1 MHRTGIAFMAA
12 ALVAVT
18 AAGAMAAPVT
28 ANIPVTQGWNLVA
41 CPAVPLNPD
50 PASVFAG
57 YLEGLI
63 RWDPLKSGGAGY
75 VFYDEFDP
83 ALFGNI
89 LLGDG
94 YWLRKNTPG
103 SGTVSYSGADVSGDH
118 WISLPKAG
126 WTLVGYPNM
135 TPTSKAYEAL
145 LVTNGIETKS
155 MAAAVAAGWI
165 ADSAQ
170 GWNPSLRR
178 YETVGLPDAFP
189 DLENLQINKAYWFQ
203 TLVDNLAL
211 IIPGS

>member
-75 VFYDEFDP
+75 VFYDEFAP
-83 ALFGNI
+83 EEFGNI

-126 WTLVGYPNM
+126 WSLVGYPNM

-155 MAAAVAAGWI
+155 MADAVAAGWI
-165 ADSAQ
+165 A
-170 GWNPSLRR
+170 GTCLTWINGG
-178 YETVGLPDAFP
+178 YVFVGLPYEFP
-189 DLENLQINKAYWFQ
+189 PLESIEAGKGYWFRTFQ
-203 TLVDNLAL
+203 DNLAL

>member
-12 ALVAVT
+12 VLVAVT

-28 ANIPVTQGWNLVA
+28 ANIPVTQGWNLVG

-50 PASVFAG
+50 PAAVMGQYSA
-57 YLEGLI
+57 LLL
-63 RWDPLKSGGAGY
+63 RWDPFARQY
-75 VFYDEFDP
+75 VQFDEFAPED
-83 ALFGNI
+83 FGNI

-94 YWLRKNTPG
+94 YWVFKNSAG
-103 SGTVSYSGADVSGDH
+103 VGTISYSGADVSGDH

-126 WTLVGYPNM
+126 WTIVGYPNM

-155 MAAAVAAGWI
+155 MADAVAAGWVQDF
-165 ADSAQ
+165 ALVWDSA
-170 GWNPSLRR
+170 SSS
-178 YETVGLPDAFP
+178 YKSVGLPDSFP
-189 DLENLQINKAYWFQ
+189 DLENLEINKGYWFF

>member
-50 PASVFAG
+50 PAAVLGPLADG
-57 YLEGLI
+57 AL
-63 RWDPLKSGGAGY
+63 RWDPITRRYIA
-75 VFYDEFDP
+75 YDEFSP
-83 ALFGNI
+83 EAFGNI

-94 YWLRKNTPG
+94 YWVFRTSAG
-103 SGTVSYSGADVSGDH
+103 SGTISYSGADVSGDH

-165 ADSAQ
+165 ADSAL

>member
-50 PASVFAG
+50 PAAVLGPLADG
-57 YLEGLI
+57 AL
-63 RWDPLKSGGAGY
+63 RWDPIARRYISY
-75 VFYDEFDP
+75 NEFSP
-83 ALFGNI
+83 EEFGNI

-94 YWLRKNTPG
+94 YWVFRTSAG
-103 SGTVSYSGADVSGDH
+103 SGTISYSGADVSGDH

-165 ADSAQ
+165 ADSAL

>member
-12 ALVAVT
+12 VLVAVT

-28 ANIPVTQGWNLVA
+28 ANIPVTQGWNLVG

-50 PASVFAG
+50 PTSVFAG
-57 YLEGLI
+57 YLNGLI
-63 RWDPLKSGGAGY
+63 RWDPLVGNY
-75 VFYDEFDP
+75 VYFDELAP
-83 ALFGNI
+83 EEFGNV

-94 YWLRKNTPG
+94 YWVLKQTAG
-103 SGTVSYSGADVSGDH
+103 SGTISYSGADVSGDH

-126 WTLVGYPNM
+126 WTLIGYPNM

-155 MAAAVAAGWI
+155 MSDAASAGWI
-165 ADSAQ
+165 DGACLTWQ
-170 GWNPSLRR
+170 GGS
-178 YETVGLPDAFP
+178 YVTVGLPDFLP
-189 DLENLQINKAYWFQ
+189 DFENLERGKGYWIK
-203 TLVDNLAL
+203 TNVNNLAL